1 MNNAW
6 RVKKKK
12 KRSNVFA
19 NENVKANK
27 LQPAAFN
34 RDREIFEKMQKDQS
48 LSLSLPLPRSLK
60 SWYKGGLLSLHA
72 AFSSIQ
78 TDREAWKLST
88 LFKYSTLRSLRLVI
102 FEKPAPFLPFEKLGR
117 AGSCFSRSSN
127 CFEAEKI
134 HRCARF
140 KKRGNR
146 EGEKREKCCTRRRTV
161 SLIYDTFAGWNE
173 NVSKRRMTKSI
184 GTRSLT

>member
-1 MNNAW
+1 M
-6 RVKKKK
+6 RTLRRISCSLLLSTGIERFLKRCKKT
-12 KRSNVFA
+12 N
-19 NENVKANK
+19 
-27 LQPAAFN
+27 
-34 RDREIFEKMQKDQS
+34 
-48 LSLSLPLPRSLK
+48 LSLCLSFSLVLLNLGTKRR
-60 SWYKGGLLSLHA
+60 LLSLHA

-161 SLIYDTFAGWNE
+161 SLIYDRLPDGMKMCRNDGWPNPLE
-173 NVSKRRMTKSI
+173 RVASPSRPEI
-184 GTRSLT
+184 LDCLHCFP

>member
-1 MNNAW
+1 M
-6 RVKKKK
+6 RTLRRISCSLLLSTGIERFLKRCKKTNL
-12 KRSNVFA
+12 S
-19 NENVKANK
+19 
-27 LQPAAFN
+27 LC
-34 RDREIFEKMQKDQS
+34 
-48 LSLSLPLPRSLK
+48 LSLSLVLLNLDTKRK
-60 SWYKGGLLSLHA
+60 LLSLHA

-88 LFKYSTLRSLRLVI
+88 LLKYSTLRSLRLVI

-140 KKRGNR
+140 KKGETGRGR
-146 EGEKREKCCTRRRTV
+146 SERSVVRGGELFRWFTTVCRMEWKCVETTDDQ
-161 SLIYDTFAGWNE
+161 IHWNA
-173 NVSKRRMTKSI
+173 
-184 GTRSLT
+184 

>member
-1 MNNAW
+1 M
-6 RVKKKK
+6 RTLRRISCSLLLSTGIERFLKRCKKTNL
-12 KRSNVFA
+12 S
-19 NENVKANK
+19 
-27 LQPAAFN
+27 LC
-34 RDREIFEKMQKDQS
+34 
-48 LSLSLPLPRSLK
+48 LSLSLVLLNLDTKRK
-60 SWYKGGLLSLHA
+60 LLSLHA

-88 LFKYSTLRSLRLVI
+88 LLKYSTLRSLRLVI

-134 HRCARF
+134 HRCAKF
-140 KKRGNR
+140 KKKGKQGGGEAR
-146 EGEKREKCCTRRRTV
+146 EVLYEEENCFVDLRP
-161 SLIYDTFAGWNE
+161 FAGWNE